1 MQPGEFKQEIMRIN
15 NAVNQEMFG
24 LGFRWQK
31 VHVIDDKVL
40 VLANNQR
47 VKALATL
54 SAKDRGATKLI
65 DNALLDEYKSR
76 IRSAVE
82 KDLKI
87 RVTAVLKDYDP
98 DLELACMLIVFA
110 EPVLDMIV
118 SL

>member
-24 LGFRWQK
+24 LGLRWQK

-54 SAKDRGATKLI
+54 SAKDRGATKAHRQRAARRVQEPYPFRRGKGSQ
-65 DNALLDEYKSR
+65 DPR
-76 IRSAVE
+76 HRRS
-82 KDLKI
+82 
-87 RVTAVLKDYDP
+87 
-98 DLELACMLIVFA
+98 
-110 EPVLDMIV
+110 
-118 SL
+118 